1 MTSRLVDFLLTLA
14 LITLACSGTALMA
27 YAVWRIGQDVM
38 RAMHTLLTCW
48 NFHTQRD
55 DARERL
61 TSDPVMRDI
70 LAMSSPFQR
79 IFAPFFGYARDLRRL
94 SAYRYQKAQE
104 QTAQMI
110 WDTRLGALLT
120 RDELDFLYGKDEP
133 PAAASLTVPV
143 QPVQP
148 TGVVVTAAP

>member
-27 YAVWRIGQDVM
+27 YALWRIGQDVM
-38 RAMHTLLTCW
+38 RAMHTLFTCW
-48 NFHTQRD
+48 NFHTQHE
-55 DARERL
+55 DARRRL

-79 IFAPFFGYARDLRRL
+79 IIAPFFGYARDLRRL
-94 SAYRYQKAQE
+94 SAYRFQNARE

-110 WDTRLGALLT
+110 WDTRLGALVT
-120 RDELDFLYGKDEP
+120 RDEYEFLYGKSEP
-133 PAAASLTVPV
+133 PADVGPLVPAEPSQPPGLEAAAIP
-143 QPVQP
+143 
-148 TGVVVTAAP
+148 